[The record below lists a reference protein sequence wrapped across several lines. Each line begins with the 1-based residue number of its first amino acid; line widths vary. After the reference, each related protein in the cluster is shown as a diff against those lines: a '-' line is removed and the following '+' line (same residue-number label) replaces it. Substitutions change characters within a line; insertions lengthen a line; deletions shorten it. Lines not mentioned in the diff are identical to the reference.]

1 MKYTNQEFIQ
11 NHFLLLFFL
20 FLVFFPPL
28 DLPRLRRALVF
39 ALLFFTRP
47 LRECAALADLW
58 TLCAGFAE
66 ARALLPCRRLDE
78 REDLELLAPL
88 FAAEADLLEETFE
101 RLCDLCAEAFGLRA
115 VLFLDEAL

>member
-1 MKYTNQEFIQ
+1 MKYTNQEFVQ

-20 FLVFFPPL
+20 LLVFFLPL
-28 DLPRLRRALVF
+28 DLPRFRRALVL
-39 ALLFFTRP
+39 ALFFFTRP

-58 TLCAGFAE
+58 AFIAGFAD
-66 ARALLPCRRLDE
+66 ARTLLPCRRLDE

-88 FAAEADLLEETFE
+88 FLAEADLREETFE

-115 VLFLDEAL
+115 DLVLDEAL